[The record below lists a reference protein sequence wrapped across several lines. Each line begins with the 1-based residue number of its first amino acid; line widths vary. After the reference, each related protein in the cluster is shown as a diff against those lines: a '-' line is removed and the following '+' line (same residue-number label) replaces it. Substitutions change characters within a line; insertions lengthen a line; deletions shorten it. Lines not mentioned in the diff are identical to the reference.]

1 MAIIVVGGGGRG
13 AGKTALV
20 CGLVRALPDISW
32 TAVKIT
38 SHEHGHEHGQDKPA
52 PIWEE
57 TAPGEG
63 TDTARY
69 LAAGACRALLVT
81 AGEDGLGPIVE
92 QLLEEH
98 SRASGVDNAGARGV
112 GAKEVGTKKA
122 GAIGAGIIIESNSV
136 LRHLRPDVCLC
147 AATSPWAEQKASFD
161 LLMEH
166 VDATVELAAHDHIIE
181 AEKITFRL
189 ASLERVSPTML
200 DWLRERLGRR
210 E

>member
-20 CGLVRALPDISW
+20 CGLMRALPEIPW
-32 TAVKIT
+32 TAVKIAT
-38 SHEHGHEHGQDKPA
+38 HEHGHEHGNDTTA

-57 TAPGEG
+57 TAPGQG

-69 LAAGACRALLVT
+69 LAAGARRALLVT
-81 AGEDGLGPIVE
+81 ADEDALGPIVE
-92 QLLEEH
+92 QILEEH
-98 SRASGVDNAGARGV
+98 SRVPGVINVD
-112 GAKEVGTKKA
+112 AKKVGTEKA
-122 GAIGAGIIIESNSV
+122 GVIRAGIIIESNSV

-200 DWLRERLGRR
+200 DWLRERLRTQA
-210 E
+210 

>member
-20 CGLVRALPDISW
+20 CGLLRAMPEIPW

-38 SHEHGHEHGQDKPA
+38 THEHGEAA

-57 TAPGEG
+57 TTPGEA

-69 LAAGACRALLVT
+69 LAAGARRALLVT
-81 AGEDGLGPIVE
+81 AGENAAGQSENSLGSIVE
-92 QLLEEH
+92 QILRECPP
-98 SRASGVDNAGARGV
+98 RC
-112 GAKEVGTKKA
+112 GT
-122 GAIGAGIIIESNSV
+122 IFESNSV
-136 LRHLRPDVCLC
+136 LRHVRPDVCLC
-147 AATSPWAEQKASFD
+147 AASSPWAGLKASYD
-161 LLMEH
+161 LVLEH
-166 VDATVELAAHDHIIE
+166 ADATVELAGHDHIIE

-189 ASLERVSPTML
+189 ASLERVSPVML
-200 DWLRERLGRR
+200 EWVRERLPKAGNR

>member
-1 MAIIVVGGGGRG
+1 MGNIIVVGGGGRG

-20 CGLVRALPDISW
+20 CGLMRALPEIAW

-38 SHEHGHEHGQDKPA
+38 THGHERGQDKTT

-69 LAAGACRALLVT
+69 LAAGARRALLVT
-81 AGEDGLGPIVE
+81 ASEDGLGPIVE
-92 QLLEEH
+92 QILKEQ
-98 SRASGVDNAGARGV
+98 SRASGV
-112 GAKEVGTKKA
+112 TPS
-122 GAIGAGIIIESNSV
+122 GIIIESNSV

-166 VDATVELAAHDHIIE
+166 LDATVELAAHDHIIE

-200 DWLRERLGRR
+200 DWLRERLGNTGGS
-210 E
+210 

>member
-20 CGLVRALPDISW
+20 CGLMRALPEIHW

-38 SHEHGHEHGQDKPA
+38 THEHGHRDGNATPV
-52 PIWEE
+52 WEE
-57 TAPGEG
+57 TAPGEA

-69 LAAGACRALLVT
+69 LAAGARRSLLVT
-81 AGEDGLGPIVE
+81 PGLATPGEDGSGPSDNTLGPIV
-92 QLLEEH
+92 QQILQDCLPP
-98 SRASGVDNAGARGV
+98 AGV
-112 GAKEVGTKKA
+112 
-122 GAIGAGIIIESNSV
+122 IFESNSV

-147 AATSPWAEQKASFD
+147 AAISPWAEQKASFD

-200 DWLRERLGRR
+200 DWLRERLGTP